1 MDISKFVYDS
11 IVKEAVKAG
20 STETIARRYA
30 GIGQKMFNRSA
41 FGHNTVGKM
50 IEQMVKDSVKES
62 KIINKKSVNPAFV
75 AKRTESKPIKQVKK
89 KAKVRAIAKAGKGVS
104 DCGLWSKKL

>member
-11 IVKEAVKAG
+11 IVKEAKKAG

-30 GIGQKMFNRSA
+30 GIGQRVYNKSA
-41 FGHNTVGKM
+41 FGANTAGKM
-50 IEQMVKDSVKES
+50 IEQMVKDAVIDS
-62 KIINKKSVNPAFV
+62 KVIGKKSVGTAFV
-75 AKRTESKPIKQVKK
+75 PKPSKPIKKLK
-89 KAKVRAIAKAGKGVS
+89 KAKAKAVVKATRGAS